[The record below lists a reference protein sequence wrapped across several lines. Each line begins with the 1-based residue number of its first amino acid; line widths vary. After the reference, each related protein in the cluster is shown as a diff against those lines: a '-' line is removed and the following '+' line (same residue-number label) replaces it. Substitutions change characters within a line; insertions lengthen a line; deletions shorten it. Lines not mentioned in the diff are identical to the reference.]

1 MHQRSSLSA
10 NSALAR
16 CILAATSLATLAG
29 LSGCNGDAYNL
40 GEDEGP
46 DEQESTCVVEVSS
59 SSSIFALSQA
69 DVDRLSGCRELPG
82 SLYIRVPA
90 AEQETFTLAALSE
103 LEVVHGLLSIAGP
116 LRSLEGLESL
126 EQAGNLEL
134 ERLRI
139 SDLAP
144 LANLK
149 SLQRAARTD
158 VRSSGTLQI
167 VQCDE
172 LIDLRGLESLTTWSS
187 LSLLDLDSLV
197 TLDGLQS
204 PPLVDMIDISLAP
217 RLADV
222 SALAPVEE
230 AELFSLGRTA
240 VENLDGFAL
249 EKAQSVGIY
258 ANHAL
263 TDLDGL
269 GDLLSFHNLWV
280 HDNDGLLR
288 VELPSLED
296 FAVITIVGNAVL
308 RAVPHYPADTYSW
321 TQHSGGVGYGS
332 SRASR
337 NLFEVGDNPEVES
350 ISLPTD
356 FTDIER
362 IAIYQNPRLT
372 GLDMGSLQRS
382 NSIAIQDNAVL
393 ASVAAPA
400 LARVEELSISNNPAL
415 SVAPFAN
422 VQTFARKMTG
432 NLDEPAP

>member
-10 NSALAR
+10 NSAR
-16 CILAATSLATLAG
+16 VRRILAATSLATLAC
-29 LSGCNGDAYNL
+29 LAGCSGDAYNL
-40 GEDEGP
+40 GEDEEPGA
-46 DEQESTCVVEVSS
+46 QESDCNVDVSS
-59 SSSIFALSQA
+59 SGSIFALNQA
-69 DVDRLSGCRELPG
+69 DVDRLGGCRELPG
-82 SLYIRVPA
+82 TLYIRVPA
-90 AEQETFTLAALSE
+90 AQQETFTLAALSE

-126 EQAGNLEL
+126 EQAGSLEL
-134 ERLRI
+134 EGLRV
-139 SDLAP
+139 SDLTP
-144 LANLK
+144 LAKLR
-149 SLQRAARTD
+149 SLRRAAMTD
-158 VRSSGTLQI
+158 VRSSGILQI
-167 VQCDE
+167 VECDE
-172 LIDLRGLESLTTWSS
+172 LIDLRGLESLSTWSS

-204 PPLVDMIDISLAP
+204 PPLVETIDISQAP

-222 SALAPVEE
+222 SALATVEE

-249 EKAQSVGIY
+249 ENAQSVGIY

-269 GDLLSFHNLWV
+269 GALRSFSNLWV
-280 HDNDGLLR
+280 NDNDALLR

-308 RAVPHYPADTYSW
+308 RAVPRYPADTYSW
-321 TQHSGGVGYGS
+321 AQHSGGVGYGN
-332 SRASR
+332 SRPSR
-337 NLFEVGDNPEVES
+337 DLFEVGDNPEVES
-350 ISLPTD
+350 IALPTD

-372 GLDMGSLQRS
+372 GLDMGFLQRS
-382 NSIAIQDNAVL
+382 NSIWIQDNAVL
-393 ASVAAPA
+393 ADVAAPT
-400 LARVEELSISNNPAL
+400 LGRVEELSILNNPAL

-422 VQTFARKMTG
+422 VQTFTRDVSG